1 MGRGI
6 AQRVDRL
13 LRKYTLHADGRPDGG
28 HNLRIQHGLRERMA
42 RTLYAYRQPCFGLTP
57 NSKIKVLTRKLESM
71 KPIQEYTKQEKLAAI
86 LEYNPCRTER
96 NAILRY
102 PLAVRRDNA
111 EEIAYFEGFGDSV
124 RKIILNVRTYERGL
138 LFGYTAKQFDK
149 CGWIRGMLPIVER
162 IELDILNTIHI
173 GQSIDGTYAVT
184 VDWSTGGAG
193 SGSHPSVWDEPIAD
207 YRDAVKRGI
216 AELEK
221 RYAYAWEHI
230 SDSCNYNARKIRQ
243 LTAKLKEVKQHY
255 LDPKQ
260 LSLFD
265 CA

>member
-1 MGRGI
+1 
-6 AQRVDRL
+6 
-13 LRKYTLHADGRPDGG
+13 
-28 HNLRIQHGLRERMA
+28 
-42 RTLYAYRQPCFGLTP
+42 
-57 NSKIKVLTRKLESM
+57 M
-71 KPIQEYTKQEKLAAI
+71 KPIQEYTKQEKIAAI

-96 NAILRY
+96 NEVLRY
-102 PLAVRRDNA
+102 LLAVRRDNA
-111 EEIAYFEGFGDSV
+111 EEIAYFEGFGDSG

-138 LFGYTAKQFDK
+138 LFGYTAKRFDK
-149 CGWIRGMLPIVER
+149 YGWIRGMLPIVER

-193 SGSHPSVWDEPIAD
+193 GGSHPSVWDEPIAD
-207 YRDAVKRGI
+207 YKEAVKRGI

-243 LTAKLKEVKQHY
+243 LLAKLKEVKRHY
-255 LDPKQ
+255 LEPKQ